1 MVKGCWPGTGAADY
15 YSTFKEKHR
24 MKIAIVGAGAM
35 GCLFGGMLAE
45 AGHAVQFIT
54 RLPEAADHLRTYGL
68 RLEGLSGERTLAVAA
83 SADLRQAADAEL
95 VLIAVKAY
103 DTATVAPAVAAA
115 VAPPVPILT
124 LQNGLGN
131 VEAIAAAAGAGRT
144 LGGVTAQGA
153 TFLDVGHVRHA
164 GRGPTVIGEAAGP
177 ATERTKRLAALFCEA
192 GIETSVTED
201 LLAALWH
208 KLIVNVGINAIAAL
222 TCRRN
227 GELLDGGPAEELL
240 EQAVVEATAVARAE
254 GLSFDPAT
262 EVQRVKD
269 VCRATALNFNSM
281 FQDLRRG
288 RRTEIDFINGAIVQK
303 GQAAGIP
310 TPVNRVLT
318 QLVQA
323 LSVSRENLPPTF
335 ARGGNGP
342 R

>member
-1 MVKGCWPGTGAADY
+1 MQ
-15 YSTFKEKHR
+15 
-24 MKIAIVGAGAM
+24 IAVVGAGAM

-45 AGHAVQFIT
+45 AGHAVQLIT
-54 RLPEAADHLRTYGL
+54 RLPEAAEHIRTHGL
-68 RLEGLSGERTLAVAA
+68 RLEGWGGERTLAVPA

-115 VAPPVPILT
+115 VPPPVPILT

-131 VEAIAAAAGAGRT
+131 VETIAAAVGTART

-153 TFLDVGHVRHA
+153 TALGVGHVRHA

-177 ATERTKRLAALFCEA
+177 ATDRTRLLAQTFSEA
-192 GIETSVTED
+192 GIETTVTDD
-201 LLAALWH
+201 LPAALWH
-208 KLIVNVGINAIAAL
+208 KLIVNVGINAIASL
-222 TCRRN
+222 TRRRN
-227 GELLDGGPAEELL
+227 GELLDGGPAEALL
-240 EQAVVEATAVARAE
+240 EQAVAEAAAVARAE
-254 GLSFDPAT
+254 GLPVDRAIET
-262 EVQRVKD
+262 QRVKE

-288 RRTEIDFINGAIVQK
+288 RRTEIDFINGAIVER

-318 QLVQA
+318 QLVKA
-323 LSVSRENLPPTF
+323 LSAS
-335 ARGGNGP
+335 GGGANGDMGSW
-342 R
+342 